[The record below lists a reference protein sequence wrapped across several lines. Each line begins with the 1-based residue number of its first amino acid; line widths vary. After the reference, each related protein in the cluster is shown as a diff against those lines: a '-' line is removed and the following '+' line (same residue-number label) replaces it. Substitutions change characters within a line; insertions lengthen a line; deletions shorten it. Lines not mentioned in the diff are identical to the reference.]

1 MTLAPDEKNQ
11 LEIHRYILLLQPVF
25 HREELFVVGISKD
38 YEGALELV
46 EEITQEVYNKTK
58 SADIRSY
65 ILDRERKN
73 RMLHILL
80 LVLKIIGIII
90 AAILEYSYCCFVLF
104 FLSLFGMKSK
114 ADQKEMPHH

>member
-1 MTLAPDEKNQ
+1 MKYYKHLYLSEGLEKKKDKIIQKIEAGKILPGIFLVTLAPDEKNQ

-46 EEITQEVYNKTK
+46 EEIPQEVYNKTK

-65 ILDRERKN
+65 ILDREQEK
-73 RMLHILL
+73 
-80 LVLKIIGIII
+80 
-90 AAILEYSYCCFVLF
+90 
-104 FLSLFGMKSK
+104 
-114 ADQKEMPHH
+114 

>member
-1 MTLAPDEKNQ
+1 MKYYKHLYLSEGLEKKKDKIIQKIEAGKILPGIFLVTLAPDEKNQ

-46 EEITQEVYNKTK
+46 EEITQEVYNKIK

-65 ILDRERKN
+65 ILDREQEK
-73 RMLHILL
+73 
-80 LVLKIIGIII
+80 
-90 AAILEYSYCCFVLF
+90 
-104 FLSLFGMKSK
+104 
-114 ADQKEMPHH
+114 

>member
-1 MTLAPDEKNQ
+1 MKYYKHLYLSEEVEKKKDKIIQKIEAGKNLPGTLAPDEKNQ

-25 HREELFVVGISKD
+25 HREELLVVGISKD

-65 ILDRERKN
+65 ILDREQEK
-73 RMLHILL
+73 
-80 LVLKIIGIII
+80 
-90 AAILEYSYCCFVLF
+90 
-104 FLSLFGMKSK
+104 
-114 ADQKEMPHH
+114 

>member
-1 MTLAPDEKNQ
+1 MKYYKHLYLSEGLEKKKDKIIQKIEAGKILPGIFLVTLAPDEKNQ

-58 SADIRSY
+58 SVDIRSY
-65 ILDRERKN
+65 ILDREQEK
-73 RMLHILL
+73 
-80 LVLKIIGIII
+80 
-90 AAILEYSYCCFVLF
+90 
-104 FLSLFGMKSK
+104 
-114 ADQKEMPHH
+114 

>member
-1 MTLAPDEKNQ
+1 MTLAQDEKNQ

-25 HREELFVVGISKD
+25 RREELLVVGISKD

-65 ILDRERKN
+65 ILDREQ
-73 RMLHILL
+73 
-80 LVLKIIGIII
+80 
-90 AAILEYSYCCFVLF
+90 E
-104 FLSLFGMKSK
+104 
-114 ADQKEMPHH
+114 E

>member
-1 MTLAPDEKNQ
+1 MKYYKHLYLSEGLEKKKDKIIQKIEAGKILPGIFLVTLAPDEKNQ

-25 HREELFVVGISKD
+25 HREELLVVGISKD

-65 ILDRERKN
+65 ILDREQEK
-73 RMLHILL
+73 
-80 LVLKIIGIII
+80 
-90 AAILEYSYCCFVLF
+90 
-104 FLSLFGMKSK
+104 
-114 ADQKEMPHH
+114 

>member
-1 MTLAPDEKNQ
+1 MKYYKHLYLSEGLEKKKDKIIQKIEAGKILPGIFLVTLAPDEKNQ

-58 SADIRSY
+58 NADIRSY
-65 ILDRERKN
+65 ILDREQEK
-73 RMLHILL
+73 
-80 LVLKIIGIII
+80 
-90 AAILEYSYCCFVLF
+90 
-104 FLSLFGMKSK
+104 
-114 ADQKEMPHH
+114 

>member
-1 MTLAPDEKNQ
+1 MKYYKHLYLSEGLEKKKDKIIQKIEAGKILPGIFLVTLAPDEKNQ

-58 SADIRSY
+58 SAYIRSY
-65 ILDRERKN
+65 ILDREQEK
-73 RMLHILL
+73 
-80 LVLKIIGIII
+80 
-90 AAILEYSYCCFVLF
+90 
-104 FLSLFGMKSK
+104 
-114 ADQKEMPHH
+114 

>member
-1 MTLAPDEKNQ
+1 MKYYKHLYLSEGLEKKKDKIIQKIEAGKILPGVFLVTLAPDEKNQ

-46 EEITQEVYNKTK
+46 EEITQEVYNKIK

-65 ILDRERKN
+65 ILDREQEK
-73 RMLHILL
+73 
-80 LVLKIIGIII
+80 
-90 AAILEYSYCCFVLF
+90 
-104 FLSLFGMKSK
+104 
-114 ADQKEMPHH
+114 

>member
-1 MTLAPDEKNQ
+1 MKYYKHLYLSEGLEKKKDKIIQKIEAGKILSGIFLVTLAPDEKNQ

-46 EEITQEVYNKTK
+46 EDITQEVYNKTK

-65 ILDRERKN
+65 ILDREQEK
-73 RMLHILL
+73 
-80 LVLKIIGIII
+80 
-90 AAILEYSYCCFVLF
+90 
-104 FLSLFGMKSK
+104 
-114 ADQKEMPHH
+114 